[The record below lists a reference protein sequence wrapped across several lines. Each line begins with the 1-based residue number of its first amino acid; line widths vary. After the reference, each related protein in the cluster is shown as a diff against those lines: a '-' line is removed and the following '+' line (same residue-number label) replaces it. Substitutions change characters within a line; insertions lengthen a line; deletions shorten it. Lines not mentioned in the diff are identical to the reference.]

1 MSKYCVYIEGL
12 NDDFKITAT
21 SFKQAIAIAMSEGKR
36 LAEQNQSYKTAYYAI
51 GDENEYLL
59 RSGYV
64 RQNHET
70 GKFSY
75 ERIK

>member
-1 MSKYCVYIEGL
+1 MKYCVYVEGL
-12 NDDFKITAT
+12 GDDFKTTARNY
-21 SFKQAIAIAMSEGKR
+21 QEAIAIAMSEGKR
-36 LAEQNQSYKTAYYAI
+36 LASENQSYKTAYYAI
-51 GDENEYLL
+51 GDANECLL

-64 RQNHET
+64 KQNRET